1 MNGSSIDGN
10 CSRDH
15 YVTSS
20 SFRTCNLPT
29 SSVLFDGN
37 IPTLTGLDG
46 DVWASQLLTIQKLA
60 SHHQDATIEFRFSPI
75 RLHHAER
82 IEVVAF
88 NCPEWGSSFETVRVT
103 DGSRE
108 VGVFN
113 VTNITSCY
121 SLVRLCLPVA
131 TTSSRVILGFSP
143 PHDYHWIHIAEV
155 TFFYRDG
162 SSCTEGS
169 LTPPPVLETAITTSK
184 LKVCNLLES
193 ICMIMHLFCELVPLY
208 GSCLYDNVVVHVE
221 CINLVIL

>member
-1 MNGSSIDGN
+1 MCGPVNYSQYRSWHHTTKMLPLN
-10 CSRDH
+10 F
-15 YVTSS
+15 TSV
-20 SFRTCNLPT
+20 PY
-29 SSVLFDGN
+29 DY
-37 IPTLTGLDG
+37 IM
-46 DVWASQLLTIQKLA
+46 QKESKWWHLIV
-60 SHHQDATIEFRFSPI
+60 D
-75 RLHHAER
+75 
-82 IEVVAF
+82 
-88 NCPEWGSSFETVRVT
+88 PEWGSSFEIVRVT

-113 VTNITSCY
+113 VTDITSCY

-184 LKVCNLLES
+184 LEVCNVLEA
-193 ICMIMHLFCELVPLY
+193 ICICFV
-208 GSCLYDNVVVHVE
+208 S
-221 CINLVIL
+221 

>member
-1 MNGSSIDGN
+1 MGISSFSPAHLIPTSYTTRRSFHSVNGSSIDGN

-60 SHHQDATIEFRFSPI
+60 SHHQDATIEFHFSPI

-88 NCPEWGSSFETVRVT
+88 NCPEWGHLLKPFESQMVVVKLESSM
-103 DGSRE
+103 SPA
-108 VGVFN
+108 
-113 VTNITSCY
+113 S
-121 SLVRLCLPVA
+121 LPVI
-131 TTSSRVILGFSP
+131 R
-143 PHDYHWIHIAEV
+143 
-155 TFFYRDG
+155 
-162 SSCTEGS
+162 
-169 LTPPPVLETAITTSK
+169 
-184 LKVCNLLES
+184 
-193 ICMIMHLFCELVPLY
+193 
-208 GSCLYDNVVVHVE
+208 
-221 CINLVIL
+221 

>member
-1 MNGSSIDGN
+1 M
-10 CSRDH
+10 
-15 YVTSS
+15 
-20 SFRTCNLPT
+20 
-29 SSVLFDGN
+29 
-37 IPTLTGLDG
+37 
-46 DVWASQLLTIQKLA
+46 WASQLLTIQKLA

-184 LKVCNLLES
+184 LKNLRRLR
-193 ICMIMHLFCELVPLY
+193 IQLRLFCDLVPLY
-208 GSCLYDNVVVHVE
+208 GSSLYDNMVVHVE
-221 CINLVIL
+221 MHQSWIISLLF